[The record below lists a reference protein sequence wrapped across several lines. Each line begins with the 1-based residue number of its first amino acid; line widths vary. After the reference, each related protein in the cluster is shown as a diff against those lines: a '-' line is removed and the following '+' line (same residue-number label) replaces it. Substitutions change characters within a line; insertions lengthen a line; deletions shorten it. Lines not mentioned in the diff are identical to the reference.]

1 MKRFYAFLFVL
12 LFILPVFAS
21 QTWVVG
27 EVFTESWCSFCPA
40 ARSGLH
46 QLADNDEE
54 APFFIPL
61 IWQGDSEYQSPN
73 YGGRGSLY
81 GVSGIPHS
89 QWQGYLDDV
98 GGGDA
103 YPRYLS
109 HYQNIVQNDSP
120 ATIDIDLNVNGSNQ
134 LEITADVE
142 LTGDITT
149 TNNKIC
155 YILTYDLTGV
165 EEPDYFASVTNYE
178 DEDFM
183 LTNAGETGMY
193 SAAFPLDSSW
203 ELPKVKAVV
212 LIQTFAGDHY
222 IHQAATTGF
231 TGTLALFSANVTSGP
246 AQLGV
251 RFNDMSL
258 PTGEIDSWEW
268 DLDGD
273 GEVDST
279 EENPYFLYET
289 PGTYDVS
296 LTITKDDETDTM
308 LAEEMITV
316 TEGDEISGNLSG
328 IWVAE
333 YSPYTIVEDVA
344 IDQGAMLQIEPGV
357 TINVENEAEFY
368 IYGTLQANGSDEEK
382 DEIVFTTASTWNGL
396 RFLNNM
402 NDNIIN
408 NCDISGS
415 ISAAIKANASKL
427 EVLNST
433 LHHNNAIS
441 TGAAIH
447 ITDSDDVVL
456 FNNIMANNNGSNL
469 SGAISLNNA
478 SPLII
483 NNVIVNNTSN
493 MTGAISMKQGSDAT
507 LINNT
512 IANNLAN
519 NSMIFLFNSMPVLK
533 NNILRDS
540 NNVFTLI
547 SSAPTISYSNISGG
561 NEGMGNIDEDP
572 MFEAPTEG
580 DGDEYDGLNA
590 QWNLLEGSPCID
602 AGDPAAEY
610 YDLEDPQN
618 PGQPLWPAMGTLTND
633 MGAYGGH
640 NYQNYVPN
648 QDPQVTPITANPIK
662 VYPNPFNPSTN
673 ISFSLQNA
681 AVATVNIYNLKGQLV
696 KTLVHNQTLPAGD
709 HTLAWHG
716 NTDAGENAASGI
728 YFVKLQ
734 TKSNTSTQKMLLL
747 K

>member
-1 MKRFYAFLFVL
+1 
-12 LFILPVFAS
+12 
-21 QTWVVG
+21 
-27 EVFTESWCSFCPA
+27 
-40 ARSGLH
+40 
-46 QLADNDEE
+46 E

-289 PGTYDVS
+289 PG
-296 LTITKDDETDTM
+296 
-308 LAEEMITV
+308 
-316 TEGDEISGNLSG
+316 
-328 IWVAE
+328 
-333 YSPYTIVEDVA
+333 
-344 IDQGAMLQIEPGV
+344 
-357 TINVENEAEFY
+357 
-368 IYGTLQANGSDEEK
+368 
-382 DEIVFTTASTWNGL
+382 
-396 RFLNNM
+396 
-402 NDNIIN
+402 
-408 NCDISGS
+408 
-415 ISAAIKANASKL
+415 
-427 EVLNST
+427 
-433 LHHNNAIS
+433 
-441 TGAAIH
+441 
-447 ITDSDDVVL
+447 
-456 FNNIMANNNGSNL
+456 
-469 SGAISLNNA
+469 
-478 SPLII
+478 
-483 NNVIVNNTSN
+483 
-493 MTGAISMKQGSDAT
+493 
-507 LINNT
+507 
-512 IANNLAN
+512 
-519 NSMIFLFNSMPVLK
+519 
-533 NNILRDS
+533 
-540 NNVFTLI
+540 
-547 SSAPTISYSNISGG
+547 
-561 NEGMGNIDEDP
+561 
-572 MFEAPTEG
+572 
-580 DGDEYDGLNA
+580 
-590 QWNLLEGSPCID
+590 
-602 AGDPAAEY
+602 
-610 YDLEDPQN
+610 
-618 PGQPLWPAMGTLTND
+618 
-633 MGAYGGH
+633 
-640 NYQNYVPN
+640 
-648 QDPQVTPITANPIK
+648 
-662 VYPNPFNPSTN
+662 
-673 ISFSLQNA
+673 
-681 AVATVNIYNLKGQLV
+681 
-696 KTLVHNQTLPAGD
+696 
-709 HTLAWHG
+709 
-716 NTDAGENAASGI
+716 
-728 YFVKLQ
+728 
-734 TKSNTSTQKMLLL
+734 
-747 K
+747 